1 MDDRNQDETFDPK
14 IEVFSAFAEP
24 FSEKVNEVGE
34 IKPNEA
40 CCACTA
46 CTACGSCKTRQHAL
60 HSRPSIYFTRC
71 CYGSLY

>member
-46 CTACGSCKTRQHAL
+46 CTACTACG
-60 HSRPSIYFTRC
+60 
-71 CYGSLY
+71 